1 MLDIDKQ
8 AIWWEKCARYGL
20 IWLEAGQFSQY
31 KQNFATKGVMDLAK
45 QDLLL

>member
-1 MLDIDKQ
+1 VLDIDKQ

-31 KQNFATKGVMDLAK
+31 KQNFAPKVLVNPAK
-45 QDLLL
+45 QVLPI

>member
-8 AIWWEKCARYGL
+8 AIWWENCDHYGL

-31 KQNFATKGVMDLAK
+31 KQNFANLAK
-45 QDLLL
+45 QVLLL